1 MCSIE
6 SLILRR
12 PQRLKTRLPT
22 PDAQRSA
29 CGLHDLPR
37 ELLDEVM
44 KHLLDIAALSK
55 LFTAL
60 TQEPPAHSISTR
72 RYYVCNEFSTS
83 VAAKPTN
90 IARALIRVL
99 TVRSRPPTPPSNI
112 NHQIHKTR
120 YRRQCLRRSAPR
132 SVSTRSLRFWEL
144 IAVSRSLE
152 ALTEY
157 LCLPAIVCL
166 VPV

>member
-6 SLILRR
+6 SLNLRR
-12 PQRLKTRLPT
+12 PKHLKTRLPT
-22 PDAQRSA
+22 PDVQHCA
-29 CGLHDLPR
+29 CGLHDLPS

-44 KHLLDIAALSK
+44 KPLFGIFKALHSLDPRTSCPFNEHRKVLCM
-55 LFTAL
+55 
-60 TQEPPAHSISTR
+60 R
-72 RYYVCNEFSTS
+72 RILRQRRGQ
-83 VAAKPTN
+83 TN
-90 IARALIRVL
+90 KHIARALIRVL
-99 TVRSRPPTPPSNI
+99 TVRKRPPTPPSNI
-112 NHQIHKTR
+112 NHQIHKTK